1 MEVTDL
7 VVMPLLGT
15 SSLDFVFVSFC
26 DLESLAFLSLVSFM
40 YNHQLASSTTSNN
53 GIEPNPI

>member
-1 MEVTDL
+1 M

-15 SSLDFVFVSFC
+15 SSLDFVSVSFC
-26 DLESLAFLSLVSFM
+26 GLESLAFLSLVSFM